1 MQRNKILCFFATIM
15 IAAVTIYAVFSRR
28 RGIFWTACREYQG
41 CIGSGDCTFLYQYVW
56 LYLFEGEA
64 LREIVFHM
72 GYPTKHRHAFCI
84 FRSGYLFFCNHTI
97 SIGRTACQC
106 VFYDKRWDSDN
117 DRYGS
122 IACKSDHVHVSGN
135 FHRCV
140 LQFWHF
146 QKYFL
151 NFSVICKIFI
161 VSGIIVLSVLAVL
174 FYLLLRKQEILK
186 KNSSLAGGIFKEDSL
201 RSCC

>member
-1 MQRNKILCFFATIM
+1 MLFCYNYDSSSDNLCS
-15 IAAVTIYAVFSRR
+15 FSRR

-56 LYLFEGEA
+56 LYLFWGRSIEGGCFSYGIPNEA
-64 LREIVFHM
+64 
-72 GYPTKHRHAFCI
+72 PSCFCI

-106 VFYDKRWDSDN
+106 VFYDKRWDSGN

-140 LQFWHF
+140 C
-146 QKYFL
+146 
-151 NFSVICKIFI
+151 N
-161 VSGIIVLSVLAVL
+161 SGIS
-174 FYLLLRKQEILK
+174 
-186 KNSSLAGGIFKEDSL
+186 KNIFKFQ
-201 RSCC
+201 CHM